1 LKEVEFRGKVSSG
14 KGEGRRFLGFPWVR
28 QQIKD
33 KLGFTPYTG
42 TFNLTLSAESSKRK
56 KLLEEAGVLKI
67 CPPEG
72 YCTGLLFK
80 ASIRNFECGVV
91 IPEVEGYPH
100 DVLEVVASVN
110 LKQKFKLNDGDEITV
125 RVNL

>member
-1 LKEVEFRGKVSSG
+1 MKQVEFRGKVSSG

-28 QQIKD
+28 HQIKD
-33 KLGFTPYTG
+33 KLGFTPYAG
-42 TFNLTLSAESSKRK
+42 TFNLTLSEESSKRK
-56 KLLEEAGVLKI
+56 KLLEEAGVHKI

-72 YCTGLLFK
+72 YCAGLIFK

-110 LKQKFKLNDGDEITV
+110 LKQEFKLKDGDEITV
-125 RVNL
+125 TVKL